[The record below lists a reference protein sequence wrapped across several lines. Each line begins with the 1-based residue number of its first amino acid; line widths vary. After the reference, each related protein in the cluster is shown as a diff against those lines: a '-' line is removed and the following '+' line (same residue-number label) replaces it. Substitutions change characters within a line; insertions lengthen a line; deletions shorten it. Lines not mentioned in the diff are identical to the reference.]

1 MTEISAQRPWKVQND
16 EKKSQSFSEVPG
28 TGRAAGP
35 WPHRSCEGLSESVRG
50 ERGMD
55 CGGAW
60 GGVARG
66 LLTLLLLPLLS
77 SYLVSI

>member
-1 MTEISAQRPWKVQND
+1 MMRRKARASLRSRAQIVLLALATQ
-16 EKKSQSFSEVPG
+16 E
-28 TGRAAGP
+28 
-35 WPHRSCEGLSESVRG
+35 LSESVRG

-55 CGGAW
+55 WGGAW
-60 GGVARG
+60 GGVGRG